1 MQNREKWIAI
11 IFTALIVL
19 TPAATV
25 VSNLLPEKAE
35 NVNNEIPDAASES
48 DLEKSWFERFQHDL
62 DQFTK
67 SILIRKGLIK
77 VNEKFTLAV
86 TGSSYLGST
95 QVLLGKN
102 NWIFFKTKDDG
113 EPLKDYMGINHF
125 TQDELAEI
133 ADNLTKMRDYFKER
147 GIDFYITAIPNKEIV
162 YAENMPD
169 TIVRVNEVSRGEQ
182 LAAYIKDTTDLVY
195 VYPKQALCNAKDE
208 HQVYYM
214 TDTHWNQKGAF
225 VGMQEILKEAYG
237 TYADLDSAKF
247 LINSTDFAG
256 DLAVIG
262 DIKEKYGIDTEYVFD
277 KFSTDKSQY
286 RDEALLIVGDS
297 FSDFLAIVAK
307 NYYREV
313 YRIATSDFKMNM
325 VDECKADVILWESGE
340 RRLNTFQ
347 DVNLLAQ

>member
-11 IFTALIVL
+11 IFTIFILCM
-19 TPAATV
+19 PAATV
-25 VSNLLPEKAE
+25 ASNLFAGRTEGTYK
-35 NVNNEIPDAASES
+35 EIPDAASES
-48 DLEKSWFERFQHDL
+48 DLEKSWFKRFQHDL

-67 SILIRKGLIK
+67 SLLIRKDLIK

-86 TGSSYLGST
+86 TGGSYLGST

-102 NWIFFKTKDDG
+102 KWIFFKTEDDG
-113 EPLKDYMGINHF
+113 EPIKDYMGINHF
-125 TQDELAEI
+125 TQNELAEI
-133 ADNLTKMRDYFKER
+133 AVRLTGVRDYFKER
-147 GIDFYITAIPNKEIV
+147 GIDFYIMVIPNKEIV

-182 LAAYIKDTTDLVY
+182 LASYIKEETDLVY
-195 VYPKQALCNAKDE
+195 VYPKQALCNAKSE
-208 HQVYYM
+208 HQVYYT

-225 VGMQEILKEAYG
+225 VGMQELLKEAYG
-237 TYADLDSAKF
+237 TYADLDSANF

-256 DLAVIG
+256 DLAIIG
-262 DIKEKYGIDTEYVFD
+262 DIKEQYGIDTEYVFD

-286 RDEALLIVGDS
+286 RDETLLIIGDS

-313 YRIATSDFKMNM
+313 YRVTTSEFTMDM
-325 VDECKADVILWESGE
+325 VDEYKADVILWESGE